1 MIDPNDTNKPL
12 EEGLLEENREMAET
26 VVAEQPCETV
36 ENETTEETIPQ
47 AEEEMAAGGEMTAY
61 VPKETQEEVVARLKE
76 MVEEGNVSD
85 KQELDALKQNFYKLH
100 RTRQEAALAAFV
112 EAGGAAEEFVPERDP
127 MEDEYKEVMARIKEL
142 RTEMLEKQE
151 AEREENLQKKLALIE
166 RLKAICEGVIDS
178 NAYNEVKQLQQEWN
192 NIKDVPA
199 GKVNELWKNYQ
210 LCRDNFYDL
219 LKLNNEFR
227 EYDFKKNLEVK
238 TRLCEEAERLTTEED
253 VVGAFRQLQ
262 NLHQEYRETG
272 PVAKDLREELWT
284 RFKNAST
291 EINKRHQA
299 HFESLKAA
307 EQENLEQKTAI
318 CEMVEGVA
326 YDELNSF
333 AKWDEKTQ
341 EILALQ
347 AKWKTIG
354 FAPQKMNVKVFE
366 RFRQAC
372 DTFFNRKAEYFK
384 QLRETM
390 NENMERKKALCEQA
404 EALKDSTDWKE
415 TSEKLTKLQKEWKTV
430 GAVPH
435 KQSDAVWK
443 RFIAAC
449 DYFFEQKGK
458 ATSSQRSVER
468 ENLEKKQDVIA
479 RLKALNTD
487 EVADDAAKQVRAL
500 MQEWNG
506 IGHVPFKDKDK
517 VYKEYRGVVDAL
529 YDKFNLSASQKNLN
543 KFRTNLNNT
552 GNSLA
557 REREKLV
564 RAYEMKKNEIQTYEN
579 NIGFLTSSSKKG
591 NSLVAEMNRK
601 VDKLKADLQLIVDKI
616 QVIDEQESE
625 SK

>member
-26 VVAEQPCETV
+26 VVAEQPCENV
-36 ENETTEETIPQ
+36 ENELTEMEMPEEVATVEETVAYIP
-47 AEEEMAAGGEMTAY
+47 
-61 VPKETQEEVVARLKE
+61 KDTQEEVVARLKE
-76 MVEEGNVSD
+76 MAEEGNVSD

-100 RTRQEAALAAFV
+100 RNRQEEALAAFV
-112 EAGGAAEEFVPERDP
+112 GAGGAAEEFVPERDP
-127 MEDEYKEVMARIKEL
+127 LEDEYKEVMARIKAM
-142 RTEMLEKQE
+142 RTEILEKQE
-151 AEREENLQKKLALIE
+151 AEREANLQKKLAIIE
-166 RLKAICEGVIDS
+166 RLKTICEGPIDS
-178 NAYNEVKQLQQEWN
+178 NAYNEVKQIQLEWN
-192 NIKDVPA
+192 EIKDVPA

-238 TRLCEEAERLTTEED
+238 TRLCEEAERLAEESD
-253 VVGAFRQLQ
+253 VVAAFRQLQ
-262 NLHQEYRETG
+262 SLHQEYRETG
-272 PVAKDLREELWT
+272 PVAKDLREQLWT

-291 EINKRHQA
+291 EINKRHQS

-318 CEMVEGVA
+318 CEIVEGVDFA
-326 YDELNSF
+326 ELTTF

-341 EILALQ
+341 EVLALQ

-372 DTFFNRKAEYFK
+372 DLFFNKKAEYFK

-390 NENMERKKALCEQA
+390 NDNLERKKTLCEQA

-415 TSEKLTKLQKEWKTV
+415 TSDKLAKLQKEWKTI

-435 KQSDAVWK
+435 KQSDVVWK

-468 ENLEKKQDVIA
+468 ENLEKKLDVIA
-479 RLKALNTD
+479 RLKALDTD
-487 EVADDAAKQVRAL
+487 DMAEDAAKQLRAL

-517 VYKEYRGVVDAL
+517 IYKEYRAVVDAL

-543 KFRTNLNNT
+543 KFRSNLAGG

-557 REREKLV
+557 REREKLM
-564 RAYEMKKNEIQTYEN
+564 RAFEMKKNEIQTYEN
-579 NIGFLTSSSKKG
+579 NIGFLTTSSKKG

-601 VDKLKADLQLIVDKI
+601 VDKLRADLQLIVDKI
-616 QVIDEQESE
+616 KVIDEQESE